1 MKLKRRMTYE
11 EMARYLS
18 ETTGKV
24 VNRVSVG
31 RYAKKLGYRVYKPM
45 INRKSSIVI
54 STMPSRTKRRNHRLR
69 KEETMGKSRNRRNGA
84 SQGAPFLKCYSRML
98 GVFDPEEIVFML
110 YMADLSRLRG
120 KGFDTLRSKR
130 THMANTGIGSRLF
143 DRCVRRM
150 TALGLLER
158 VPLKGMYDYLWD
170 RQAYERLIEI
180 LNAPTSALDA
190 RAVGRHLFVT
200 MERNILSISNKEI
213 EELGKRV

>member
-1 MKLKRRMTYE
+1 
-11 EMARYLS
+11 
-18 ETTGKV
+18 
-24 VNRVSVG
+24 
-31 RYAKKLGYRVYKPM
+31 
-45 INRKSSIVI
+45 
-54 STMPSRTKRRNHRLR
+54 
-69 KEETMGKSRNRRNGA
+69 
-84 SQGAPFLKCYSRML
+84 ML

-143 DRCVRRM
+143 D
-150 TALGLLER
+150 
-158 VPLKGMYDYLWD
+158 
-170 RQAYERLIEI
+170 
-180 LNAPTSALDA
+180 LDA

>member
-1 MKLKRRMTYE
+1 
-11 EMARYLS
+11 
-18 ETTGKV
+18 
-24 VNRVSVG
+24 
-31 RYAKKLGYRVYKPM
+31 
-45 INRKSSIVI
+45 
-54 STMPSRTKRRNHRLR
+54 
-69 KEETMGKSRNRRNGA
+69 MGKSRNRRNGA

-150 TALGLLER
+150 TALGLLKR

-170 RQAYERLIEI
+170 GRAYERLITI
-180 LNAPTSALDA
+180 LNAPASALDA
-190 RAVGRHLFVT
+190 RTVGRQLFVS
-200 MERNILSISNKEI
+200 MERNILSISDKEI
-213 EELGKRV
+213 EELGKGV

>member
-1 MKLKRRMTYE
+1 
-11 EMARYLS
+11 
-18 ETTGKV
+18 
-24 VNRVSVG
+24 
-31 RYAKKLGYRVYKPM
+31 
-45 INRKSSIVI
+45 
-54 STMPSRTKRRNHRLR
+54 
-69 KEETMGKSRNRRNGA
+69 MGKSRNRRNGA
-84 SQGAPFLKCYSRML
+84 SQGAHFLKCYIRML

-110 YMADLSRLRG
+110 YMAVLSRLRG

>member
-1 MKLKRRMTYE
+1 
-11 EMARYLS
+11 
-18 ETTGKV
+18 
-24 VNRVSVG
+24 
-31 RYAKKLGYRVYKPM
+31 
-45 INRKSSIVI
+45 
-54 STMPSRTKRRNHRLR
+54 
-69 KEETMGKSRNRRNGA
+69 
-84 SQGAPFLKCYSRML
+84 ML

-130 THMANTGIGSRLF
+130 MHMANTGIGSRLF

>member
-1 MKLKRRMTYE
+1 
-11 EMARYLS
+11 
-18 ETTGKV
+18 
-24 VNRVSVG
+24 
-31 RYAKKLGYRVYKPM
+31 
-45 INRKSSIVI
+45 
-54 STMPSRTKRRNHRLR
+54 
-69 KEETMGKSRNRRNGA
+69 MGKSRNRRNGA

-143 DRCVRRM
+143 DRCVRRT

>member
-1 MKLKRRMTYE
+1 
-11 EMARYLS
+11 
-18 ETTGKV
+18 
-24 VNRVSVG
+24 
-31 RYAKKLGYRVYKPM
+31 
-45 INRKSSIVI
+45 
-54 STMPSRTKRRNHRLR
+54 
-69 KEETMGKSRNRRNGA
+69 
-84 SQGAPFLKCYSRML
+84 ML

-120 KGFDTLRSKR
+120 KGFDTLRSKK

>member
-1 MKLKRRMTYE
+1 
-11 EMARYLS
+11 
-18 ETTGKV
+18 
-24 VNRVSVG
+24 
-31 RYAKKLGYRVYKPM
+31 
-45 INRKSSIVI
+45 
-54 STMPSRTKRRNHRLR
+54 
-69 KEETMGKSRNRRNGA
+69 MGKSRNRRNGA

-158 VPLKGMYDYLWD
+158 CRSRACMTIFGTDRLMNASSRFSMHLRQPSMPGLSAGISLSRWREIFSPFQIKRLKNWERGCRCWCNASFVPW
-170 RQAYERLIEI
+170 RLLQMFQSDCYKCINNTI
-180 LNAPTSALDA
+180 
-190 RAVGRHLFVT
+190 
-200 MERNILSISNKEI
+200 SI
-213 EELGKRV
+213 

>member
-1 MKLKRRMTYE
+1 M
-11 EMARYLS
+11 S
-18 ETTGKV
+18 F
-24 VNRVSVG
+24 
-31 RYAKKLGYRVYKPM
+31 
-45 INRKSSIVI
+45 IVC
-54 STMPSRTKRRNHRLR
+54 
-69 KEETMGKSRNRRNGA
+69 
-84 SQGAPFLKCYSRML
+84 PFCNIH
-98 GVFDPEEIVFML
+98 VHVCFCDPEEIVFML

>member
-1 MKLKRRMTYE
+1 
-11 EMARYLS
+11 
-18 ETTGKV
+18 
-24 VNRVSVG
+24 
-31 RYAKKLGYRVYKPM
+31 
-45 INRKSSIVI
+45 
-54 STMPSRTKRRNHRLR
+54 
-69 KEETMGKSRNRRNGA
+69 
-84 SQGAPFLKCYSRML
+84 ML

-120 KGFDTLRSKR
+120 KGFDTLRSKW

-190 RAVGRHLFVT
+190 RAGGRHLFVT

>member
-1 MKLKRRMTYE
+1 
-11 EMARYLS
+11 
-18 ETTGKV
+18 
-24 VNRVSVG
+24 
-31 RYAKKLGYRVYKPM
+31 
-45 INRKSSIVI
+45 
-54 STMPSRTKRRNHRLR
+54 
-69 KEETMGKSRNRRNGA
+69 MGKSRNRRNGA

-98 GVFDPEEIVFML
+98 GEIVFML

>member
-1 MKLKRRMTYE
+1 
-11 EMARYLS
+11 
-18 ETTGKV
+18 
-24 VNRVSVG
+24 
-31 RYAKKLGYRVYKPM
+31 
-45 INRKSSIVI
+45 
-54 STMPSRTKRRNHRLR
+54 
-69 KEETMGKSRNRRNGA
+69 
-84 SQGAPFLKCYSRML
+84 ML

-143 DRCVRRM
+143 DRCVRR
-150 TALGLLER
+150 
-158 VPLKGMYDYLWD
+158 KGMYDYLWD